1 MLDAEGWQ
9 KVPFSHGKEGNICTL
24 GALGFHDHSRKDKP
38 MASAA
43 GQKPLILTAAEA
55 DHQRFKANARLAE
68 SRIRPPSR
76 RSPSPLSYIA
86 ATLILIVAGYF
97 LFSGNWNTMSFPTV
111 TETLPAPDVNSSVSP
126 DTPTPPPTT
135 APKYTPPVAP

>member
-1 MLDAEGWQ
+1 
-9 KVPFSHGKEGNICTL
+9 
-24 GALGFHDHSRKDKP
+24 

-55 DHQRFKANARLAE
+55 DHQRFEANARLAE
-68 SRIRPPSR
+68 SWTRPPSR
-76 RSPSPLSYIA
+76 RSPSPITYVA
-86 ATLILIVAGYF
+86 ATLILIFAGYF
-97 LFSGNWNTMSFPTV
+97 LFSGNWNTMSMFPTV

-126 DTPTPPPTT
+126 GTPTPPPTT